1 MLVLTWAQTATIRI
15 VHYAKGGILMKQMI
29 LRVVVMLLTFA
40 LGVVAYGLILQ
51 RAANKASAPLCVQAV
66 SPAPL
71 EPVKALVAPAVPA
84 AVVAPPVPVATPKP
98 HFILDYDPD
107 TFYPYGMYYL
117 MDPKPKDFEN
127 LDGFELGQ
135 NGYAD
140 DVPAYIMVIKRY
152 PDESTGSTSAV
163 FGLVT
168 KRRLVFATAKS
179 ADTGIEYRFEGEFLR
194 TDFDFVTNKDKAV
207 LRGVLTRSKDGRT
220 LVERTVSFRFVYMG
234 C

>member
-1 MLVLTWAQTATIRI
+1 
-15 VHYAKGGILMKQMI
+15 MKRMI
-29 LRVVVMLLTFA
+29 LRVVVMLVTFA
-40 LGVVAYGLILQ
+40 MGVAVYGLILQ
-51 RAANKASAPLCVQAV
+51 RAVNKASATPCVQAV

-71 EPVKALVAPAVPA
+71 EPAKASVAPVVPA
-84 AVVAPPVPVATPKP
+84 AVIAPPVPVATPKP
-98 HFILDYDPD
+98 HFIIDYDPD

-127 LDGFELGQ
+127 LEGFEMEQ

-140 DVPAYIMVIKRY
+140 EVPAYIMVIKRY

-168 KRRLVFATAKS
+168 KRRLVFATEKS
-179 ADTGIEYRFEGEFLR
+179 SDTRIEYRFEGEFLR
-194 TDFDFVTNKDKAV
+194 TDFDAVSGEDKAV

-220 LVERTVSFRFVYMG
+220 LVERTVSFKFVYMG

>member
-1 MLVLTWAQTATIRI
+1 
-15 VHYAKGGILMKQMI
+15 MKQMI
-29 LRVVVMLLTFA
+29 LRVVVMLLTFT
-40 LGVVAYGLILQ
+40 LGVVVYGLILQ

-71 EPVKALVAPAVPA
+71 EPVKASVTPVVPA

-127 LDGFELGQ
+127 LDGFEMEQ
-135 NGYAD
+135 NGYAA

-152 PDESTGSTSAV
+152 PDDSTGSTSAV

-168 KRRLVFATAKS
+168 KRRLVFATEKS
-179 ADTGIEYRFEGEFLR
+179 HTGIEYRFEGEFLR
-194 TDFDFVTNKDKAV
+194 TDFDAVSGKNTAV
-207 LRGVLTRSKDGRT
+207 LRGVLTRSKDGRA
-220 LVERTVSFRFVYMG
+220 LVERTVSFKFVYMG

>member
-1 MLVLTWAQTATIRI
+1 
-15 VHYAKGGILMKQMI
+15 MKQMI

-40 LGVVAYGLILQ
+40 LGVVVYGLILQ

-71 EPVKALVAPAVPA
+71 EPAKASVAPVVPA

-127 LDGFELGQ
+127 FEGFEMEQ
-135 NGYAD
+135 NGIAD
-140 DVPAYIMVIKRY
+140 DVPAYILAIKRY
-152 PDESTGSTSAV
+152 PDGTGSTSAI
-163 FGLVT
+163 FGLIT
-168 KRRLVFATAKS
+168 KRRLVFATEKS
-179 ADTGIEYRFEGEFLR
+179 SDTGVEYRFEGDFLR
-194 TDFDFVTNKDKAV
+194 TDFDAVTNKDTAV

-220 LVERTVSFRFVYMG
+220 LVEHTVRFRFVYMG

>member
-1 MLVLTWAQTATIRI
+1 
-15 VHYAKGGILMKQMI
+15 MKRMI
-29 LRVVVMLLTFA
+29 LRAVVMLLTFA
-40 LGVVAYGLILQ
+40 LGVVVYGLILQ
-51 RAANKASAPLCVQAV
+51 RAANKAATPLCVQAV
-66 SPAPL
+66 SPAVF
-71 EPVKALVAPAVPA
+71 EPVKAPVVPA

-140 DVPAYIMVIKRY
+140 EVPAYIAVIKRY
-152 PDESTGSTSAV
+152 ADESTGSTSGV
-163 FGLVT
+163 FGLLT
-168 KRRLVFATAKS
+168 KRRLVFATEKS
-179 ADTGIEYRFEGEFLR
+179 VDTRIEYRFEGEFLR
-194 TDFDFVTNKDKAV
+194 TDFDAVTDKNTPV

-220 LVERTVSFRFVYMG
+220 LVEHIVRFRFVYMG

>member
-1 MLVLTWAQTATIRI
+1 MLVLTWAATATIRI
-15 VHYAKGGILMKQMI
+15 VHQQGGILMKQMI

-40 LGVVAYGLILQ
+40 LGVAVYGLILQ

-66 SPAPL
+66 NPAP
-71 EPVKALVAPAVPA
+71 VAPVVPA

-98 HFILDYDPD
+98 YFIQDYDPD

-117 MDPKPKDFEN
+117 MDPKPKGFEN

-140 DVPAYIMVIKRY
+140 EVPAYIAVIKRY
-152 PDESTGSTSAV
+152 PDNTTGSASGV

-168 KRRLVFATAKS
+168 KRRLVFATEKTV
-179 ADTGIEYRFEGEFLR
+179 DTRVEYRFEGEFLR
-194 TDFDFVTNKDKAV
+194 TDFDAVTDTHTAV

-220 LVERTVSFRFVYMG
+220 LVEHTVRFRFVYMG

>member
-1 MLVLTWAQTATIRI
+1 MSR
-15 VHYAKGGILMKQMI
+15 MI

-40 LGVVAYGLILQ
+40 MGVGIYGLILR

-71 EPVKALVAPAVPA
+71 EPVKASVAAAVPA
-84 AVVAPPVPVATPKP
+84 AVVGPPVPVATPKP

-127 LDGFELGQ
+127 LEGFELEQHGFA
-135 NGYAD
+135 G
-140 DVPAYIMVIKRY
+140 DVSAYILVIKRY
-152 PDESTGSTSAV
+152 PDESTGSTSGV
-163 FGLVT
+163 FGLLT
-168 KRRLVFATAKS
+168 KRRLVFATEKS
-179 ADTGIEYRFEGEFLR
+179 VDTGIEYRFEGEFLR
-194 TDFDFVTNKDKAV
+194 TDFDAVSGENKAV

-220 LVERTVSFRFVYMG
+220 LVERTVSFKFVYMG

>member
-1 MLVLTWAQTATIRI
+1 
-15 VHYAKGGILMKQMI
+15 MKQMI

-40 LGVVAYGLILQ
+40 LGVVVYGFILQ

-71 EPVKALVAPAVPA
+71 EPVKATVAPVGPA
-84 AVVAPPVPVATPKP
+84 AGVGPPVPVATPKP

-107 TFYPYGMYYL
+107 TFYPHGMYYL
-117 MDPKPKDFEN
+117 MDPKPKDFES

-140 DVPAYIMVIKRY
+140 EVPAYINVIKRY
-152 PDESTGSTSAV
+152 PDQSTGQTSAV
-163 FGLVT
+163 FGLLT
-168 KRRLVFATAKS
+168 KRRLVFATEKS
-179 ADTGIEYRFEGEFLR
+179 AYTRIEYRFEGEFLR
-194 TDFDFVTNKDKAV
+194 TDFDAVTNTDKAV

-220 LVERTVSFRFVYMG
+220 LVEHTVRFRFVYMG
-234 C
+234 G

>member
-1 MLVLTWAQTATIRI
+1 
-15 VHYAKGGILMKQMI
+15 MKQMI

-84 AVVAPPVPVATPKP
+84 ATLKP

-127 LDGFELGQ
+127 LDGFELGH
-135 NGYAD
+135 GYAD

-179 ADTGIEYRFEGEFLR
+179 ADTGIEYRL
-194 TDFDFVTNKDKAV
+194 KA
-207 LRGVLTRSKDGRT
+207 SFCAQT
-220 LVERTVSFRFVYMG
+220 LIL
-234 C
+234 